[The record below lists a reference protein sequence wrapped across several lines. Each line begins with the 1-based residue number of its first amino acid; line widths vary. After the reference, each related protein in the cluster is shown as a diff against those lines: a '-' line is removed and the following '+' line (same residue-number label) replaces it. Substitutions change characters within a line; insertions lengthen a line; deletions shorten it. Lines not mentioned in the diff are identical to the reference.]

1 VVADGA
7 TSVVTEVFSSFSI
20 IEMGV
25 EDDGGG
31 GGGDEGRD
39 SVVISD

>member
-31 GGGDEGRD
+31 GGDEGRD